1 MKKQI
6 PEFWQATLPFV
17 AVALNAAVGKPDK
30 DENKYDKYDKHII
43 VSFIALQ
50 VGDVEQQSKHG
61 RFLSQENSGIVV
73 WIPPSGNL
81 IPVIVTTLGVSG
93 CFWCKQGFADS
104 RPIKSRWSL
113 EK

>member
-1 MKKQI
+1 MSLA
-6 PEFWQATLPFV
+6 PYPPGC

-30 DENKYDKYDKHII
+30 DEKKYDKYDKHII

-61 RFLSQENSGIVV
+61 GFLSQENSGIVV